1 MKAKPN
7 DMALLNLLSLVKRR
21 MGSYQSAIGHAMSAK
36 TIRADLRMEQELRS
50 SLLEKKKI
58 GYVLESQRASFNPDL
73 HSSLLGILNSP
84 SIGSRHHS
92 LYKSDITTEGADSR
106 EDDQED
112 INARLMQTRGYVLS
126 VDEPSCRNSLR
137 DKVNESRIRSM
148 GTGNGEASSERNSGG
163 FLKQFKLNAGFG
175 DDLFE
180 DMFVKPSELQTA
192 LLVNPGE
199 RLTND
204 LRLIETTLRLFPIFG
219 RSSSSKL
226 QDLAQNI
233 EYRVVTM
240 KDVLFNQNEPA
251 PAVCLLL
258 SGQIQIRMG
267 RVLENSSIDLGIGEV
282 LPYGAFGHINFLFQ
296 TDDPIIRREVTEV
309 LLDRVP
315 SLVQTNSCAV
325 VSAEE
330 TDREY
335 DTSTQDQLE
344 FDSMIFDEVTDRS
357 IQPGLFK
364 SYHIQS
370 MCEMLFINHNY
381 FQRVLMDIALEEL
394 KSRMDVIKSCKIFD
408 KWTLLQRIRLA
419 RMGETRIFARNE
431 VILQQGS
438 KPNYL
443 YLMMKGTCVVRM
455 EPNRT
460 ELLIQKL
467 NAVRAKALEHDEKY
481 VFDHK
486 LRHKLTMAQ
495 LDAEY
500 RQHADNHK
508 PTANGLYSE
517 VDITLN
523 DFKVNPDNIL
533 RQVYVTESELFRH
546 KMQLEINKLEGLL
559 QQAIVND
566 QIDKDHED
574 FKRRNNQSYLSTVA
588 TTNMSNSNTKD
599 AEITH
604 LHWPMLFGEACI
616 LDPEN
621 GKSRGSVVADT
632 QCQIFVLHK
641 TQVQTFLI
649 DEEFL
654 KSLKGR

>member
-1 MKAKPN
+1 
-7 DMALLNLLSLVKRR
+7 
-21 MGSYQSAIGHAMSAK
+21 MSAK
-36 TIRADLRMEQELRS
+36 TIRTDLRMEQELRS
-50 SLLEKKKI
+50 SLLERKKI
-58 GYVLESQRASFNPDL
+58 GHVLESRRASFNPDL
-73 HSSLLGILNSP
+73 HSSLLSILNSP

-92 LYKSDITTEGADSR
+92 LYKSDMITEGTDSR

-137 DKVNESRIRSM
+137 DKVNESRARSL
-148 GTGNGEASSERNSGG
+148 GTGHGEASSDRNGGG

-180 DMFVKPSELQTA
+180 DMFVKPSELQSA
-192 LLVNPGE
+192 LLIKPGD
-199 RLTND
+199 RLSND

-219 RSSSSKL
+219 KSSPSML
-226 QDLAQNI
+226 LDLAQNI

-267 RVLENSSIDLGIGEV
+267 RVMENSSIDLAIGEV
-282 LPYGAFGHINFLFQ
+282 LPYAAFGHINFLFQ
-296 TDDPIIRREVTEV
+296 NDDPIIRREVTEV
-309 LLDRVP
+309 LLDRVIP
-315 SLVQTNSCAV
+315 SSSVQANSCAV

-330 TDREY
+330 MDREY

-364 SYHIQS
+364 AYHIQS

-381 FQRVLMDIALEEL
+381 FQKILMNIALEEL
-394 KSRMDVIKSCKIFD
+394 KSRMDIIKSCKIFD

-500 RQHADNHK
+500 WQHADNHK

-523 DFKVNPDNIL
+523 DFKVNPNNIL

-559 QQAIVND
+559 QQAIIND
-566 QIDKDHED
+566 QIDRDHED
-574 FKRRNNQSYLSTVA
+574 FKRRNNYHQNNFSGAAAAA
-588 TTNMSNSNTKD
+588 TTTTTMGNNITKS

-641 TQVQTFLI
+641 TQMQTFLI

-654 KSLKGR
+654 KSLKGRYVRR

>member
-1 MKAKPN
+1 
-7 DMALLNLLSLVKRR
+7 
-21 MGSYQSAIGHAMSAK
+21 MSAK
-36 TIRADLRMEQELRS
+36 TIRTDLRMEQELRS
-50 SLLEKKKI
+50 SMLERKKI
-58 GYVLESQRASFNPDL
+58 GHVLESRRASFNPDL
-73 HSSLLGILNSP
+73 HSSLLSILNSP

-92 LYKSDITTEGADSR
+92 LYKSDMTTEGTDSR

-112 INARLMQTRGYVLS
+112 INARLMQTRGYVLN

-137 DKVNESRIRSM
+137 DKVNESRARTL
-148 GTGNGEASSERNSGG
+148 GTGHGEASSDRNGGGGGG

-175 DDLFE
+175 EDLFE
-180 DMFVKPSELQTA
+180 DMFVKPSELQSA
-192 LLVNPGE
+192 LLVKPGE
-199 RLTND
+199 RLSSD
-204 LRLIETTLRLFPIFG
+204 LRMIETTLRLFPIFG
-219 RSSSSKL
+219 RSSSSML
-226 QDLAQNI
+226 LDLAQNI

-267 RVLENSSIDLGIGEV
+267 RVMENSSIDLAIGEV
-282 LPYGAFGHINFLFQ
+282 LPYAAFGHINFLFQ
-296 TDDPIIRREVTEV
+296 NDNPIIRREVTEV
-309 LLDRVP
+309 LLDRAP
-315 SLVQTNSCAV
+315 SSVQMNNNNSSCAM
-325 VSAEE
+325 VSGAEGE

-364 SYHIQS
+364 AYHIQS

-381 FQRVLMDIALEEL
+381 FQKVLMNIALEEL
-394 KSRMDVIKSCKIFD
+394 KSRMDIIKSCKIFD

-500 RQHADNHK
+500 WQHADNHK
-508 PTANGLYSE
+508 STTANGLYSE
-517 VDITLN
+517 VEITLN
-523 DFKVNPDNIL
+523 DFKVNPNNIL

-559 QQAIVND
+559 QQAIIND

-574 FKRRNNQSYLSTVA
+574 FKRNNQNYFSSAAAAA
-588 TTNMSNSNTKD
+588 TTDNMSNNSTKA
-599 AEITH
+599 AEIAH